1 MTDVSTSRVE
11 LVRDAETDQTNE
23 RQSKPTGPQAI
34 VGANELAELL
44 MRERVERAPVV
55 LENGSLMPKDMD
67 GMWRIATAY
76 NRSGLG
82 PRDKNGEPLPVADLF
97 GILSAGYSLGLND
110 SQAMSSMLIVNG
122 RPGLFGDMPLALIRK
137 SGKLKLF
144 REEMQP
150 DGTWICTVQRA
161 EDAQP
166 MVRHFTREMAE
177 KAGLLRRS
185 GPWTNYPQRMFQF
198 RSRAWALRDACPDV
212 LLGVAIQEEYEGVEL
227 DQRPAATTT
236 SKPTTA
242 RGSAAEAIA
251 GMEMV
256 KPQPQQ
262 DAAPAAKPV
271 EVIDQ
276 PKPNTAK
283 RSARAEA
290 EAVVELY
297 HISSQPD
304 ADAGFVAFCRE
315 LPDIGAAAPTAS
327 LAVSK
332 TTLAAIEV
340 VCKLIENGGTPPQP
354 IAVPSNRETAAGSE
368 VVATRKASS
377 PLTPRPVAKS

>member
-1 MTDVSTSRVE
+1 MKSSDLSTGQVE

-23 RQSKPTGPQAI
+23 RPAKPTGPQAI
-34 VGANELAELL
+34 VGASELAELL
-44 MRERVERAPVV
+44 MKERVERAPVV

-144 REEMQP
+144 REEMQQ
-150 DGTWICTVQRA
+150 DGTWICTVQRV
-161 EDAQP
+161 EDAHP

-198 RSRAWALRDACPDV
+198 RSRAWALRDAAPDV

-227 DQRPAATTT
+227 DQRSPSTP
-236 SKPTTA
+236 PTTA
-242 RGSAAEAIA
+242 TPTRGSAAEALA
-251 GMEMV
+251 GMEV
-256 KPQPQQ
+256 IKPQAQQ

-276 PKPNTAK
+276 APKSPKPTTA
-283 RSARAEA
+283 REEA
-290 EAVVELY
+290 EAIVELY
-297 HISSQPD
+297 HFDPQVD
-304 ADAGFVAFCRE
+304 TDVGFVASCRE
-315 LPDIGAAAPTAS
+315 LKGVMADGRTAP
-327 LAVSK
+327 LAVTKAKLS
-332 TTLAAIEV
+332 AIEALV
-340 VCKLIENGGTPPQP
+340 KILETGGTPPQP
-354 IAVPSNRETAAGSE
+354 IASPNE

-377 PLTPRPVAKS
+377 PLTPRPGAKS

>member
-1 MTDVSTSRVE
+1 MTDLSSSRVE

-23 RQSKPTGPQAI
+23 RQAKPNGPQAM
-34 VGANELAELL
+34 VGAGELAELL
-44 MRERVERAPVV
+44 KRERVERAPVN

-76 NRSGLG
+76 HNSGLG
-82 PRDKNGEPLPVADLF
+82 PRDKEGKPLPIADLF

-144 REEMQP
+144 REEMQT

-177 KAGLLRRS
+177 RAGLLRRS

-227 DQRPAATTT
+227 DARSPGTPTATTT
-236 SKPTTA
+236 PA

-251 GMEMV
+251 GMELI
-256 KPQPQQ
+256 KPKSQEDP
-262 DAAPAAKPV
+262 APAAKAA

-276 PKPNTAK
+276 PPKSSKPTT
-283 RSARAEA
+283 ARAEA
-290 EAVVELY
+290 EAIIDLY
-297 HISSQPD
+297 HFD
-304 ADAGFVAFCRE
+304 AQTDTDVGFVASCRE
-315 LPDIGAAAPTAS
+315 LKGVMADGRTAP
-327 LAVSK
+327 LAVTK
-332 TTLAAIEV
+332 AKLAAIEAV
-340 VCKLIENGGTPPQP
+340 VKIIEGGGTPPQP
-354 IAVPSNRETAAGSE
+354 IASPNE